1 MEFNDLLKNISPE
14 QLKELSAAIEAREQ
28 ARVAFADVEPK
39 SGKPLQTL
47 VNYEQL
53 FKHYG
58 VSIRY
63 NEMSKETE
71 IIVPGYPTGGALY
84 NNAIIGKLR
93 DLCYQNGL
101 TPTELDGYITM
112 VAENNKY
119 HPVKD
124 WLDAIVW
131 DGQDRMQDY
140 YDSIS
145 LDGENPMKE
154 TMLRKWALSLVAALY
169 HPNFSCEGVL
179 TFSGKQGQGKTIW
192 VEELIPQEYHNVW
205 NKDAVTLD
213 VNNKDSLFKALSYW
227 ITELGELDSTFKKS
241 DIEALKGFIT
251 EKVDMIRSPYD
262 RKANKYPRQTVF
274 YATVNDDE
282 FLQDT
287 QNRRFWV
294 LAIREFNLGKIDV
307 GQFWAQVKDEY
318 TKVKDKIRTGAMRK
332 KNNEYGWFMSPEE
345 REIMAPLQE
354 SFKSVDPIEEKI
366 SVTIKPFTE
375 TGHNREWVN
384 ATEILERCGYM
395 RPSKRDCHAAGK
407 ALRKMGFIP
416 DRVKKY
422 GVEFYSN
429 GSWSLAS
436 GDNISVKLV
445 DKLKR

>member
-1 MEFNDLLKNISPE
+1 MDYNEILKTMTPE
-14 QLKELSAAIEAREQ
+14 QMAVFAATIPKG
-28 ARVAFADVEPK
+28 VAFPK
-39 SGKPLQTL
+39 INNQRKPSQTL
-47 VNYEQL
+47 ENYQAL
-53 FKHYG
+53 FDHYG
-58 VSIRY
+58 VTIKY

-71 IIVPGYPTGGALY
+71 ILIPGKEVGTPLY
-84 NNAIIGKLR
+84 NNTVVGSLR
-93 DLCYQNGL
+93 DLCYQNDFI
-101 TPTELDGYITM
+101 PTELEKYIDV
-112 VAENNKY
+112 VADDNKY

-124 WLDAIVW
+124 WIDTIVW
-131 DGQDRMQDY
+131 DGRDRLPEY
-140 YDSIS
+140 YGSII
-145 LDGENPMKE
+145 LADLNPMKE
-154 TMLRKWALSLVAALY
+154 VMMRKWALSLVAALY

-192 VEELIPQEYHNVW
+192 VEELIPQEYHNIW

-262 RKANKYPRQTVF
+262 RKANKFPRQTVF

-282 FLQDT
+282 FLQDS

-294 LAIREFNLGKIDV
+294 LAIEDFSLGGIDV
-307 GQFWAQVKDEY
+307 GQFWAQMKQEY
-318 TKVKDKIRTGAMRK
+318 IKIKDKIGSGAMRK
-332 KNNEYGWFMSPEE
+332 KNDEYGWFMSPSE
-345 REIMAPLQE
+345 REVMAPLQE

-366 SVTIKPFTE
+366 SVTIKSLAE
-375 TGHNREWVN
+375 TGHNREWCN

-407 ALRKMGFIP
+407 ALKKMGFKQ
-416 DRVKKY
+416 DAKKKY

-429 GSWSLAS
+429 GSWSLANM
-436 GDNISVKLV
+436 DNISVKLA

>member
-1 MEFNDLLKNISPE
+1 MEYKDLSIEDLQKMIDAKQAQVLAFPDVDQKTNKPSQTLKNYE
-14 QLKELSAAIEAREQ
+14 ELMR
-28 ARVAFADVEPK
+28 
-39 SGKPLQTL
+39 
-47 VNYEQL
+47 
-53 FKHYG
+53 HYK
-58 VSIRY
+58 ITIKY

-71 IIVPGYPTGGALY
+71 IIVPGYPQGGALY
-84 NNAIIGKLR
+84 NNAIIGKLQ

-101 TPTELDGYITM
+101 TPTQLDSYITM
-112 VAENNKY
+112 IADNNQY
-119 HPVKD
+119 HPVRL
-124 WLDAIVW
+124 WLDAITW
-131 DGQDRMQDY
+131 DGKDRMQDY
-140 YDSIS
+140 YDSIT
-145 LDGENPMKE
+145 LDDDNPMKE

-192 VEELIPQEYHNVW
+192 VEELIPREYHNVW
-205 NKDAVTLD
+205 NKDAITLD

-227 ITELGELDSTFKKS
+227 IAELGELDSTFKKS

-294 LAIREFNLGKIDV
+294 MAIKEFNLGKIDV
-307 GQFWAQVKDEY
+307 GQFWAQMKVLY
-318 TKVKDKIRTGAMRK
+318 LSVKDKIGSGAERK

-366 SVTIKPFTE
+366 SVSIKSELE
-375 TGHNREWVN
+375 TGHNREWLN

-395 RPSKRDCHAAGK
+395 RPSRKDCHSAGK
-407 ALRKMGFIP
+407 ALRKLGFKQ
-416 DRVKKY
+416 DAKKKY

-436 GDNISVKLV
+436 GDNISVKV
-445 DKLKR
+445 MEKLKNIRNQ

>member
-14 QLKELSAAIEAREQ
+14 KLKELSAAIEAKEQ
-28 ARVAFADVEPK
+28 AKVSFSDVEPK
-39 SGKPLQTL
+39 SGRPLQTL
-47 VNYEQL
+47 DSYMAL
-53 FKHYG
+53 FNHYA
-58 VSIRY
+58 VSIKY

-71 IIVPGYPTGGALY
+71 IIVPDYPTGGDLY
-84 NNAIIGKLR
+84 NNAVIAKLE

-101 TPTELDGYITM
+101 VPTQLEKYIAI
-112 VAENNKY
+112 VADDNKY
-119 HPVKD
+119 HPVKT

-131 DGQDRMQDY
+131 DGKDRMQDY
-140 YDSIS
+140 YDSIT

-154 TMLRKWALSLVAALY
+154 VMLRKWALSLVAALY

-192 VEELIPQEYHNVW
+192 VEELIPQEYHNIW

-262 RKANKYPRQTVF
+262 RKANKYPRRTVF

-294 LAIREFNLGKIDV
+294 LAIKDFNLGKIEV

-318 TKVKDKIRTGAMRK
+318 MQVKDKIKTGAMRK
-332 KNNEYGWFMSPEE
+332 KNNEYGWFMSPSE
-345 REIMAPLQE
+345 REMMAPLQE

-366 SVTIKPFTE
+366 SVTIKPLAE

-395 RPSKRDCHAAGK
+395 RPSRKDCHSAGK
-407 ALRKMGFIP
+407 ALRKMGFKQ
-416 DRVKKY
+416 DAQKKY
-422 GVEFYSN
+422 GVEFYSS
-429 GSWSLAS
+429 GTWSLANM
-436 GDNISVKLV
+436 DNISVKLA